1 MNQRISTIIHMLNNA
16 QAPVS
21 IGELSGQF
29 QVSQRTIRNDLKE
42 IASLLHENGLPELSI
57 QSGGQI
63 VPPEDFDQLL
73 HTLMP
78 GDFYTYKLSK
88 EERVWAA
95 AAMLVSAPAFVTLA
109 EIAESLFVSRATIIN
124 DLDQIREF
132 IEKGDLELASR
143 ANKGLLVEGK
153 ESTKRY
159 FLMRMFQ
166 GDLSPTGQA
175 AVSHVSVQ
183 AGDRTRLQK
192 IVSEQE
198 HLHQSFLTDASFQD
212 VLLYLGIMIDRNTKG
227 ELLET
232 QPRQSGEKFRM
243 AQDILRYVTQYCTV
257 LTTEE
262 DIFFLSNL
270 LDRAR
275 YLKKTSFEKDALKI
289 QMLTRQFIASVSDE
303 LGIDLNNDYD
313 FFENLYNHLESVF
326 SAPPIT
332 NPDWS
337 MLDEVIED
345 NEEVMEAV
353 RAKLPVIS
361 SHISREI
368 TEIEIVYITIHVCA
382 AIERKKNKEIAFHV
396 IVACHAG
403 IGTSHLLMEKLKK
416 HFNFQIVDIISAH
429 EAKNIPEGRA
439 DFIIS
444 TVPLQNCK
452 LDYVI
457 VSTTFND
464 SDYVRVGAKIDAL
477 RNSRSLPSRIHDQ
490 EISARGVIERIRPIV
505 YETVPEEAAGL
516 MKQLR
521 RTIRDYFNQSSGADT
536 AIFSPYLHHLLPQ
549 TNIALDVECS
559 DWRDAVRKSA
569 QKLLEWGY
577 IEERYIDAMI
587 RNIEENGPY
596 VVVSKGF
603 AVPHE
608 GLEQGSVRV
617 GMYLIRLKEPVPFGA
632 EELDPVEFVCCL
644 SAVDHKTHLKAF
656 FNLVNMLQ
664 EGEFKDLLRQ
674 CKTPEEAAL
683 AIERYEYSLLS

>member
-1 MNQRISTIIHMLNNA
+1 MNQRISTIIHILNNPK
-16 QAPVS
+16 QPVS
-21 IGELSGQF
+21 IRELAEQF

-42 IASLLHENGLPELSI
+42 ISSMLQENGLPELSI

-63 VPPEDFDQLL
+63 IPPEDFDRLL
-73 HTLMP
+73 HTLLP
-78 GDFYTYKLSK
+78 GDFYTYKLSR

-95 AAMLVSAPAFVTLA
+95 AAMLVSASAFVTLG
-109 EIAESLFVSRATIIN
+109 EIAENLFVSRATIIN
-124 DLDQIREF
+124 DLDLIRDF
-132 IEKGDLELASR
+132 ISKDGLELVSK
-143 ANKGLLVEGK
+143 ANKGLLVEGT
-153 ESTKRY
+153 ERAKRY
-159 FLMRMFQ
+159 FLMRILR
-166 GDLSPTGQA
+166 GDLAPSNQD
-175 AVSHVSVQ
+175 VIRHVSVI
-183 AGDRTRLQK
+183 AGDRVMLQK

-198 HLHQSFLTDASFQD
+198 HVHQSFLTDASFQD
-212 VLLYLGIMIDRNTKG
+212 VLLYLGIMINRNTQG
-227 ELLET
+227 ELLESYT
-232 QPRQSGEKFRM
+232 GSRGEKYLM
-243 AQDILRYVTQYCTV
+243 AQDILRCVSQFCTV
-257 LTTEE
+257 ITTGN
-262 DIFFLSNL
+262 DIHFLCDL
-270 LDRAR
+270 LDRGR
-275 YLKKTSFEKDALKI
+275 YLRRPSFEKDAVKI
-289 QMLTRQFIASVSDE
+289 QMLTRQFIDCVSDE

-313 FFENLYNHLESVF
+313 FFENLSNHLESIF
-326 SAPPIT
+326 SAPSIV

-337 MLDEVIED
+337 VFEEVIED
-345 NEEVMEAV
+345 NREVLEAV
-353 RAKLPVIS
+353 RAKLSILSNHVN
-361 SHISREI
+361 REI

-464 SDYVRVGAKIDAL
+464 SDYVRVGNKIDAL
-477 RNSRSLPSRIHDQ
+477 RNSRSLPSRIQ
-490 EISARGVIERIRPIV
+490 EQELSARGMIEKIRPV
-505 YETVPEEAAGL
+505 VNEMVPDQASAL
-516 MKQLR
+516 MKRLR
-521 RTIRDYFNQSSGADT
+521 RVIRDYFNQSSGADT
-536 AIFSPYLHHLLPQ
+536 AIFAPYLHHLLPQ
-549 TNIALDVECS
+549 SNIALDVECS

-577 IEERYIDAMI
+577 IEARYIDAMI

-596 VVVSKGF
+596 VVLSQGF

-608 GLEQGSVRV
+608 GLEQGSIRV

-632 EELDPVEFVCCL
+632 DELDPVEFVCCL

-664 EGEFKDLLRQ
+664 EGEFKELLHQ
-674 CKTPEEAAL
+674 CKTPDEAAL
-683 AIERYEYSLLS
+683 IIERYEYSLLE